1 MRWEGA
7 KLRGRVPEELEQ
19 VACLHGMRHHEW
31 DRRDTVMCRFLIVTG
46 RPGRDL
52 SLKCWFHPVIQMY
65 IRTGK
70 QAGSAPPTQ
79 AKAGSRSP
87 LEKFV
92 GAISCHHRSCHQV
105 EIISADGG
113 SIFNNLIRVPSRG
126 LQRQRYP
133 FL

>member
-7 KLRGRVPEELEQ
+7 KMRGRVPEELEQ

-31 DRRDTVMCRFLIVTG
+31 DRRDTVMCGFLLVTG

-52 SLKCWFHPVIQMY
+52 SLKRWFHSVMRMCIH
-65 IRTGK
+65 TGK
-70 QAGSAPPTQ
+70 QAESVLPAQT
-79 AKAGSRSP
+79 KAGSRSP
-87 LEKFV
+87 PEKFA

-105 EIISADGG
+105 EIISLDGN

-126 LQRQRYP
+126 LQRQHYQ